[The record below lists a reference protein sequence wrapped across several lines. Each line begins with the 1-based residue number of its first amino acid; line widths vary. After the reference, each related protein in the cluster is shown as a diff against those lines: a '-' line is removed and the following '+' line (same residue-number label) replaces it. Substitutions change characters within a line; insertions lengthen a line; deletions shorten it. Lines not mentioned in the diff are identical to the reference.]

1 MSTGT
6 ADYAALNPPYTL
18 RNLFG
23 AEGGMKKART
33 ILAID
38 VGGSHVKVMTNRGRT
53 KCRSSLAG
61 RHGEGDGARGQ
72 GSHPGLV
79 L

>member
-1 MSTGT
+1 
-6 ADYAALNPPYTL
+6 
-18 RNLFG
+18 
-23 AEGGMKKART
+23 MKKART

-53 KCRSSLAG
+53 KRRFEVRAG
-61 RHGEGDGARGQ
+61 PHGEGDGARGQ
-72 GSHPGLV
+72 GPHPGLV